1 MTVNGRAG
9 VGSMISAI
17 SSFVREAF
25 TERDGEVH
33 EVSLGDHRFVMCN
46 EAGLVVAVL
55 VTSGQ
60 TEDIVH
66 RLKHLLVVL
75 RDRYGGRLAPW
86 HGETIA
92 GIEDELGALWNP
104 YHPPPTPVS

>member
-1 MTVNGRAG
+1 HMCRTLMTDKDRDV

-66 RLKHLLVVL
+66 RLKHLL
-75 RDRYGGRLAPW
+75 ATW
-86 HGETIA
+86 QGESIE

-104 YHPPPTPVS
+104 YHLPPPPVS

>member
-9 VGSMISAI
+9 VGSLLSAV

-55 VTSGQ
+55 VTTGQ

-66 RLKHLLVVL
+66 RLTHLLVVL
-75 RDRYGGRLAPW
+75 RDRYGDRRTTTHCEPRAGREATLRARW
-86 HGETIA
+86 DTQH
-92 GIEDELGALWNP
+92 
-104 YHPPPTPVS
+104 